1 MERFSYKGG
10 CGIRGRTRIET
21 CKTRDGFEHKSMA
34 RVTDKR
40 IRIISNIILSYTT
53 KTLKNKAILSL
64 NNILRLLLHGST
76 IKACFMLS
84 SV

>member
-1 MERFSYKGG
+1 
-10 CGIRGRTRIET
+10 
-21 CKTRDGFEHKSMA
+21 MA

-40 IRIISNIILSYTT
+40 IRIISNIMLSYAT

-64 NNILRLLLHGST
+64 NNIVCVAMQVVLINVFSNILRLLLHGST